1 MYRLRRRPPSQHQN
15 LNERRRRTNHI
26 IIAVTCIFFISW
38 LPFNLFNIVAALRPK
53 TFVNLKSNTN
63 TLENDEGSVN
73 EVGQLVYGFLHLL
86 GAANA
91 CSNPI
96 LYGLLNENFLVQY
109 KRLYR
114 WLPGYYGNRARRY
127 SIPGCQRYALN
138 CNLERQNAFRV
149 HRLSIIPS
157 SHNVCQSIDTT
168 EENLMELKAKSV
180 SNEYV
185 EIAPRNIQPEPNRL
199 EEIQYVLMEETP
211 LKGTN
216 LKSKMS
222 SKNLV
227 HLTYQSKES
236 TVEDTKRI
244 TVADSNLEMA
254 ITNLEALRNKRKQL
268 SKSSFS
274 LDDGDKE
281 ITFSATSTTM
291 LTFNEE
297 GRKEKGNGN
306 LKPDNKEHSSSS
318 KICKNCAERNEVNS
332 NLFFVSHNP
341 KSPVYSLVTSK
352 NRMKYIENIRKLDTD
367 IDSAYEDDYYSPCPT
382 TTDSVAT
389 KTFDFDDLEMTDAG
403 ISSKP
408 TFNQTIEKHDE
419 RGGTPQFCINSKAHQ
434 PKLCQNFTIDPS
446 SKHNMNLNMDCTRK
460 TFDHLRDAN
469 ILKEKELTEVHMS
482 VHEKEKDKLVEN
494 ICDNADGVL
503 NTKTKG
509 ICFLK
514 GKSQFSFNR
523 AKYLTNEPKRGLLLA
538 ILEPP
543 KPKKIEKRKE
553 YLLNELS
560 AQNETYV

>member
-1 MYRLRRRPPSQHQN
+1 M
-15 LNERRRRTNHI
+15 RT
-26 IIAVTCIFFISW
+26 
-38 LPFNLFNIVAALRPK
+38 K
-53 TFVNLKSNTN
+53 TFINIKSNTN

-157 SHNVCQSIDTT
+157 SHNGCQSMDTT
-168 EENLMELKAKSV
+168 EENFMEVKASSG
-180 SNEYV
+180 SNEK
-185 EIAPRNIQPEPNRL
+185 EEMAPNAIQPNTNGL
-199 EEIQYVLMEETP
+199 EGNKINIDHENKISNGFQNQEWIKNEKTKCFQNTKNTPFHYVLMEKVP
-211 LKGTN
+211 FKGTA
-216 LKSKMS
+216 LESKMS

-227 HLTYQSKES
+227 SPAYQSKEN
-236 TVEDTKRI
+236 TKEDTKKI
-244 TVADSNLEMA
+244 TVADNNLEMA

-281 ITFSATSTTM
+281 ITFSGTSTSM
-291 LTFNEE
+291 LTFNDE
-297 GRKEKGNGN
+297 GRKEKENGN
-306 LKPDNKEHSSSS
+306 QKPDNNEHSDSS
-318 KICKNCAERNEVNS
+318 KICRSCGEKNEVNS
-332 NLFFVSHNP
+332 TLFFVSHNP
-341 KSPVYSLVTSK
+341 KSPVYSLLTSK
-352 NRMKYIENIRKLDTD
+352 NKIKYIENIRKLDTD

-389 KTFDFDDLEMTDAG
+389 KTFDFDDLEMNDAS
-403 ISSKP
+403 ISNKQ
-408 TFNQTIEKHDE
+408 TFNQTIEHQDE
-419 RGGTPQFCINSKAHQ
+419 RGGTPQLSMNSRAHQ
-434 PKLCQNFTIDPS
+434 PKFSHNFTIDPS
-446 SKHNMNLNMDCTRK
+446 STNNMNRNEIKDCTCK
-460 TFDHLRDAN
+460 TFDQLRDKN
-469 ILKEKELTEVHMS
+469 ILNGSIMTEVHMS
-482 VHEKEKDKLVEN
+482 VQGQEKDNSVEN
-494 ICDNADGVL
+494 ICDITDGIS
-503 NTKTKG
+503 NTKSKG
-509 ICFLK
+509 ISFLK
-514 GKSQFSFNR
+514 GRTQFSFNR
-523 AKYLTNEPKRGLLLA
+523 AKNSTTERNSGMLFS

-543 KPKKIEKRKE
+543 RPKKIEKRKD

-560 AQNETYV
+560 IQNETYV